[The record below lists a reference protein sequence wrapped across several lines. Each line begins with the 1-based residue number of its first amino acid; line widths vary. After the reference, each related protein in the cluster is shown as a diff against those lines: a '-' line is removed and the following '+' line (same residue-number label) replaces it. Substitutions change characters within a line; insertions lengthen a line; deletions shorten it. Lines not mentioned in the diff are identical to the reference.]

1 MNSAERCPR
10 YRGAML
16 IPPRLFFLF
25 LPICLP
31 SRIAVEPLKFEH
43 RSPEGQMRNA
53 LRIRGEFGELHVEL
67 RSPRAEA
74 DILFQPF
81 QPATMS
87 DISLGAEQKFASV
100 GSVAEAL
107 AQTLSDPVVC
117 SIDLIGEAARVEF
130 QRTPADGPPCPGKNA
145 PLISFSFYPHC
156 RTPAPLRGK

>member
-1 MNSAERCPR
+1 MLVELRTNSAERCPR

-43 RSPEGQMRNA
+43 RSPEGQMRNP
-53 LRIRGEFGELHVEL
+53 LRIRGELGELHVEL
-67 RSPRAEA
+67 RGPRAEA

-107 AQTLSDPVVC
+107 AQTLSDPVVR
-117 SIDLIGEAARVEF
+117 SIDLIGDAARVEF
-130 QRTPADGPPCPGKNA
+130 QRGHFKSSNESPTGPSAGLLA
-145 PLISFSFYPHC
+145 F
-156 RTPAPLRGK
+156 R